1 MIDVLI
7 QGSLILTGSEAVR
20 DGYVYVNNGIVKSVG
35 AGLPPEEYTRATL
48 VLGGEGR
55 IVAPGLAVAA
65 DAAAYPIRLLKPGT
79 AERLRLYKALGGEAA
94 LYSALPAVY
103 ELHLH
108 GATTILVEFAE
119 PSLPLRLAEAV
130 GGRYGLVVPCSE
142 DYRLEK
148 PAALAA
154 LLRQP
159 CDSRLPGFLESPP
172 VYRPSLLRRPWEASE
187 ELRRLYGEAGYGL
200 REGVIAE
207 IAVFNA
213 SRPPGMLL
221 DRSDLDLDTIYSLG
235 LTVESLIVG
244 DEVIVDRGEHL
255 YITDTHLDKARSL
268 ALRLLQGQ

>member
-7 QGSLILTGSEAVR
+7 QGSLILTGSEAIR
-20 DGYVYVNNGIVKSVG
+20 EGYVYVSNGVVKGVG

-65 DAAAYPIRLLKPGT
+65 DAAAYPIRLLRPG
-79 AERLRLYKALGGEAA
+79 AEEKARFYRALGGEAA

-108 GATTILVEFAE
+108 GATTILIEFTE

-130 GGRYGLVVPCSE
+130 GGRYGLVLPCGHDSVP
-142 DYRLEK
+142 EK
-148 PAALAA
+148 PAALAG

-172 VYRPSLLRRPWEASE
+172 VYRPSLLARPWEASI
-187 ELRRLYGEAGYGL
+187 ELRWLYGEADYGL
-200 REGVIAE
+200 REGARAE

-221 DRSDLDLDTIYSLG
+221 DRIDIDLDTLYSLG
-235 LTVESLIVG
+235 LTVESLVVG

-255 YITDTHLDKARSL
+255 YITDTHLDRARSL